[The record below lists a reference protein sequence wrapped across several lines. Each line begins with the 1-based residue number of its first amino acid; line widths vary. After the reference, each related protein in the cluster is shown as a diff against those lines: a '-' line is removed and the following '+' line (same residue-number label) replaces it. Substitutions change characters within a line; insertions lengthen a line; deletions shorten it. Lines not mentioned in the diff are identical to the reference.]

1 MRRLTRTKESL
12 RMSSDAWSLAW
23 SPPCKPFGMHA
34 QNSLGMHACS
44 RVTRHLVILSDL
56 EADYLNPFE
65 SSSRINFLIVPE
77 FIVHGL
83 LCAIFLL
90 TWHWLLFLI
99 TLPLACYSA
108 MLFVNKRHLIDV
120 TEVFRALSGEKK
132 FRLIKLGFYLFLLF
146 IIIFRVFNAGKMS
159 LYRTEFGDLDIRSS
173 YLEF

>member
-1 MRRLTRTKESL
+1 
-12 RMSSDAWSLAW
+12 MSFDLIFWVLCFFFDLALL
-23 SPPCKPFGMHA
+23 SSNFY
-34 QNSLGMHACS
+34 Q
-44 RVTRHLVILSDL
+44 LVILSDL

-146 IIIFRVFNAGKMS
+146 IIIFRLILSAFNS
-159 LYRTEFGDLDIRSS
+159 LTSDEHYVDL
-173 YLEF
+173 F

>member
-1 MRRLTRTKESL
+1 
-12 RMSSDAWSLAW
+12 MSFDLIFWVLCFFFDLALL
-23 SPPCKPFGMHA
+23 SSNFY
-34 QNSLGMHACS
+34 Q
-44 RVTRHLVILSDL
+44 LVILSDL

-77 FIVHGL
+77 FIVHGV

-146 IIIFRVFNAGKMS
+146 IIIFRLILSAFNS
-159 LYRTEFGDLDIRSS
+159 LTSDEHYVDL
-173 YLEF
+173 F

>member
-1 MRRLTRTKESL
+1 
-12 RMSSDAWSLAW
+12 MSFDLIFWVLCFFFDLALL
-23 SPPCKPFGMHA
+23 SSNFY
-34 QNSLGMHACS
+34 Q
-44 RVTRHLVILSDL
+44 LVILSDL

-146 IIIFRVFNAGKMS
+146 IIIFRLILSAFNS
-159 LYRTEFGDLDIRSS
+159 LISDEHYVDL
-173 YLEF
+173 F